1 MSTSTNAQH
10 QAIISILEQD
20 HIHPD
25 IFKSSLNLQGK
36 LSIAF
41 PSHTACAGETI
52 ERVVTKDIPSLVY
65 RPFVAGGEGL
75 KGSDR
80 FTL

>member
-1 MSTSTNAQH
+1 MSTANAQH

-65 RPFVAGGEGL
+65 RPFNGSQQGL
-75 KGSDR
+75 KASDR

>member
-1 MSTSTNAQH
+1 MSTSNAQQ
-10 QAIISILEQD
+10 QAIISVLEQD
-20 HIHPD
+20 YIHPD
-25 IFKSSLNLQGK
+25 IFKSSLNLRGQ

-52 ERVVTKDIPSLVY
+52 ERAVTKDIPSLVY
-65 RPFVAGGEGL
+65 RPFDASGEGL
-75 KGSDR
+75 KASDR